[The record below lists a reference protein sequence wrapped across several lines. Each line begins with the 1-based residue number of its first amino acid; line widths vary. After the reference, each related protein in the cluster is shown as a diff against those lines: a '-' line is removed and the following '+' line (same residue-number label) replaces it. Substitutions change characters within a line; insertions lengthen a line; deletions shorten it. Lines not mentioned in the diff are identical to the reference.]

1 MKERT
6 TEQVK
11 GKTVIVKK
19 KERERHTQRDDIK
32 NDQDISEAWLFS

>member
-19 KERERHTQRDDIK
+19 KRERDTQRDDIK